1 MRKKLRQNAISPIKG
16 LALSVE
22 VINPSSFYISIE
34 ISLPNFFLFHFVLD
48 FFPVASI
55 SKSSRSNRQRHFY
68 DEAQLAVLD
77 AEFARDSFPN
87 REGRRRIALLI
98 GVSEKS
104 IMWWFQNRRRRIRQ
118 RGFGSAVTSQSYETS
133 RQQRRPSPYTQCR
146 QVQQDLPH
154 CLPTSGGYPFTQT
167 LDEHPTNYWANE
179 SSPTSSQFQPVP
191 VNSESTSCT
200 NYYQEMNPQVEAV
213 DYSTGYQPSHQQEQC
228 YSFWNNWEYAP
239 PFCPSSANTMQNTA
253 NVYQEDPYNYSNMSY
268 YSYYP
273 SEYCNQVYM

>member
-1 MRKKLRQNAISPIKG
+1 MRKKLHQNVLSPIKG
-16 LALSVE
+16 LDFAIEFTIPLLLSANYTARYFRSE
-22 VINPSSFYISIE
+22 
-34 ISLPNFFLFHFVLD
+34 
-48 FFPVASI
+48 FFPVAST
-55 SKSSRSNRQRHFY
+55 SKSSRSTRQRHFY

-118 RGFGSAVTSQSYETS
+118 RGFGPGVTSQSYETS
-133 RQQRRPSPYTQCR
+133 RQQRRPSPYSQFH
-146 QVQQDLPH
+146 QVQQDVLSH

-167 LDEHPTNYWANE
+167 LEEHPTNYWANE
-179 SSPTSSQFQPVP
+179 SSPTSRQFQP
-191 VNSESTSCT
+191 NSESTSCT
-200 NYYQEMNPQVEAV
+200 SYYQEVNPQAEAV
-213 DYSTGYQPSHQQEQC
+213 SYSSGYQPSHQQEQNYC
-228 YSFWNNWEYAP
+228 FWNNWEYAP

-253 NVYQEDPYNYSNMSY
+253 NVCQENPYNYSNMSY